1 MSINA
6 EEFFQWKRRWESVL
20 KNDRPSTIASSLKAW
35 GHDMYP
41 NLHVLLRT
49 FATISVTSCECERL
63 GSVLKR
69 LHTYL
74 RASMG
79 QTRLS
84 GLALLQVNYDANI
97 DMDKVID
104 IFARKKE
111 RALEFANICDINK

>member
-1 MSINA
+1 MAIRVEKRSPIHNC
-6 EEFFQWKRRWESVL
+6 FFS
-20 KNDRPSTIASSLKAW
+20 
-35 GHDMYP
+35 DMYP

-49 FATISVTSCECERL
+49 FPTISVTSCECERL

-74 RASMG
+74 RASIG

-111 RALEFANICDINK
+111 RALEFANICDMNK

>member
-1 MSINA
+1 M
-6 EEFFQWKRRWESVL
+6 W

-49 FATISVTSCECERL
+49 CATISVTSCECERL

-74 RASMG
+74 RALMG
-79 QTRLS
+79 QMRLS
-84 GLALLQVNYDANI
+84 GLALLHVNYDANI

-104 IFARKKE
+104 IFTRKKE
-111 RALEFANICDINK
+111 GALEFANTCDISK